1 MRKGTLLILTLSL
14 AFASS
19 AWAGPRSWQQ
29 AKAIA
34 EQQAAKLGIT
44 LDEDATSNAKA
55 NGQSSTATNASY
67 YVFANS
73 DSKGYVIV
81 SGDDVMPEI
90 VGYSTNGTYDES
102 QLPANYA
109 AFLKAYDATVKAV
122 QKGDKT
128 ALGIVEEAKALR
140 ASKKAKAVEPLL
152 GDINYDQGEPYSI
165 LCPTYVDENEETQY
179 TATGCAATAMAQILR
194 YYKYPE
200 KTTAEIPAYTS
211 VIDTYKYNMKA
222 IPAGTVFDWDNMLAA
237 YRHVKYTDEQA
248 KAVANLML
256 CCGCAMEMGYGP
268 SSGANPNI
276 GVFTKYFG
284 YDKDLIQEVPRLAYT
299 LQQWTDLIDNELDA
313 KRPIYYLGQSQ
324 DGGHGFVCDGSD
336 ADGLYHINWGWGG
349 RQNSYFDISILNPE
363 KGGTGSGAA
372 DDGYT
377 VYCSMIIGITPDNGS
392 VDDPLTDYGTLAASL
407 RTQDWGSVLFF
418 AKGTRTSA
426 DEKFGAYYEINVTN
440 VTKTKFTGLVGVG
453 YKDSDGTFKCID
465 SGSCADNPIEP
476 DSTLNA
482 VLNFQYAFPVG
493 TTDIYPIY
501 STDNGTTW
509 KQCCMN
515 NITPVIVVADETSA
529 KTKLAL
535 ECSVTW
541 NDGTI
546 YYGVPTS
553 VTVTT
558 KNNLKEKYQGS
569 ILLMTA
575 YTNELKKQSFKKLG
589 NVFLSIEP
597 GQTDTQTYMMIPK
610 VIGSSD
616 LLVCDMNIN
625 IFHQSKIN
633 ITTPDTPQVKLVK
646 VEHNANTSETSEI
659 TWNYS
664 SQTTFNLY
672 APKVNHDQ
680 FEVKYTVT
688 NSASTPGVL
697 TYAVVAKNT
706 EDGDYNQQS
715 VKAVRVEGS
724 GAETLLSATIDPK
737 ETGKNVYVYLWVK
750 TDNGYENIKTDLPA
764 NYYTTPS
771 GQQIGLPA
779 NQMLVYIAG
788 ESTGIS
794 ATTTESGSYVAG
806 GKGIIVVKAAESKTI
821 GIYNLSGQK
830 VTELSLNA
838 GEQQTVSVRP
848 GIYIVDG
855 TKIAVK

>member
-29 AKAIA
+29 AKTIA
-34 EQQAAKLGIT
+34 KQQAAKLGIT
-44 LDEDATSNAKA
+44 LDENVTSSSSAKA
-55 NGQSSTATNASY
+55 NGQSTTTANASY
-67 YVFANS
+67 YVFTNS

-81 SGDDVMPEI
+81 SGDDVMPEV
-90 VGYSTNGTYDES
+90 VGYSTDGTYEES

-122 QKGDKT
+122 QSGNKI
-128 ALGIVEEAKALR
+128 AISNVEEAKRLR
-140 ASKKAKAVEPLL
+140 AAKNTNAVEPLL
-152 GDINYDQGEPYSI
+152 GDINYDQGEPYS
-165 LCPTYVDENEETQY
+165 LYCPTYKYKGQTKY
-179 TATGCAATAMAQILR
+179 TATGCAATAMAQIFR

-200 KTTAEIPAYTS
+200 KTTAEIPAYQS
-211 VIDTYKYNMKA
+211 VYSTYKYDMEA
-222 IPAGTVFDWDNMLAA
+222 IPAGTVFDWDNMLAT
-237 YRHVKYTDEQA
+237 YRHVKYTDAQA

-268 SSGANPNI
+268 SSGANPTI

-284 YDKDLIQEVPRLAYT
+284 YDKDLIQEVPRLAFS

-313 KRPIYYLGQSQ
+313 KRPVYYMGQSQ

-336 ADGLYHINWGWGG
+336 GNGLYHINWGWDG

-377 VYCSMIIGITPDNGS
+377 VLSSMIIGITPDNEKA
-392 VDDPLTDYGTLAASL
+392 DEPLTDYGALAASI
-407 RTQDWGSVLFF
+407 RTQDWGSVLLFD
-418 AKGTRTSA
+418 KDTRTSA
-426 DEKFGAYYEINVTN
+426 DEKFTAYYELNLTN
-440 VTKTKFTGLVGVG
+440 VTKTNFTDLVGIG

-482 VLNFQYAFPVG
+482 FLKFEYAFPVG

-501 STDNGTTW
+501 SLDNGTTW

-515 NITPVIVVADETSA
+515 NITPVIVVADKTSA
-529 KTKLAL
+529 KTQLAL

-558 KNNLKEKYQGS
+558 KSNLKEKYQGS

-575 YTNELKKQSFKKLG
+575 YTNQSNELDYKKLG
-589 NVFLSIEP
+589 NIFLSIEP
-597 GQTDTQTYMMIPK
+597 GQTNTQTYMMVPK
-610 VIGSSD
+610 AKGSST
-616 LLVCDMNIN
+616 LLVCDMNFNTLHTSDIN
-625 IFHQSKIN
+625 IV
-633 ITTPDTPQVKLVK
+633 TPEAPQVKLVK
-646 VEHNANTSETSEI
+646 VEHNASTSETDEI
-659 TWNYS
+659 TWNYDTS
-664 SQTTFNLY
+664 TYELY
-672 APKVNHDQ
+672 VPKVNHDQ
-680 FEVKYTVT
+680 FEIKYTVT
-688 NSASTPGVL
+688 NSASTPGAL
-697 TYAVVAKNT
+697 SYGIIGQNT
-706 EDGDYNQQS
+706 EDGDYYQQS
-715 VKAVRVEGS
+715 AKTVRVEGN
-724 GAETLLSATIDPK
+724 GAETVLSAAIDPK
-737 ETGKNVYVYLWVK
+737 ETGKNVYVYLLVE
-750 TDNGYENIKTDLPA
+750 TENGYGNIETELP
-764 NYYTTPS
+764 NNTYQTTA
-771 GQQIGLPA
+771 GQTIGLSA
-779 NQMLVYIAG
+779 NRMLVYIAG
-788 ESTGIS
+788 ESSGIS
-794 ATTTESGSYVAG
+794 ATTTESGNYVAG
-806 GKGIIVVKAAESKTI
+806 GKGVIVVKAAESKLC

-830 VTELSLNA
+830 VAELSLNA
-838 GEQQTVSVRP
+838 GEQQTISVRP

-855 TKIAVK
+855 TKVAVK